1 LPARAESHPMSNL
14 KDLLQP
20 LRTAAAAFFRYEVAL
35 RREGSAVHV
44 GLEERPRPEA
54 ARRSR
59 VDVAAQHEQEA
70 LALIRAELSALLN
83 EQPATRETM
92 RHLVFVEQAL
102 ARKGLRAL
110 HKIPVDLLQRALE
123 QLEGLVTNWSPVG
136 LANLRSKM
144 AVAII
149 DRRHDNPGADAGTFR
164 TASVLDPRQA
174 LAAAPSMPVD
184 RSEEEA
190 LAAAYAAL
198 GAVAGMP
205 AGGRE
210 DGGLEFLPA
219 LPVAAR
225 RPDAGTNPATRQL
238 AAELDVRLLQP

>member
-54 ARRSR
+54 ARRRR

-149 DRRHDNPGADAGTFR
+149 DRRHDNPGA
-164 TASVLDPRQA
+164 
-174 LAAAPSMPVD
+174 
-184 RSEEEA
+184 
-190 LAAAYAAL
+190 
-198 GAVAGMP
+198 VAGMP

-210 DGGLEFLPA
+210 DGGLEFLPE

>member
-1 LPARAESHPMSNL
+1 MSNL

-20 LRTAAAAFFRYEVAL
+20 LRTAAAAFFRHEVAL
-35 RREGSAVHV
+35 RREGSAVRV
-44 GLEERPRPEA
+44 GLEERPRPKA
-54 ARRSR
+54 ARHSR
-59 VDVAAQHEQEA
+59 VDAAAQHEQDT

-83 EQPATRETM
+83 EQPVTRETM

-110 HKIPVDLLQRALE
+110 HKIPVDVLQRALE

-174 LAAAPSMPVD
+174 LSVPPSMPLD

-198 GAVAGMP
+198 GAVAGGP
-205 AGGRE
+205 AGVRE
-210 DGGLEFLPA
+210 DGGLEFLPE
-219 LPVAAR
+219 LPVVAR
-225 RPDAGTNPATRQL
+225 RPDAGT
-238 AAELDVRLLQP
+238 AAPTPQRSAEFDVRLLQP

>member
-1 LPARAESHPMSNL
+1 MNPL

-20 LRTAAAAFFRYEVAL
+20 LRVAAAAFFRHDVAV
-35 RREGSAVHV
+35 RREGDSVRFA
-44 GLEERPRPEA
+44 LEERPRPKA

-59 VDVAAQHEQEA
+59 SEAAVQHEQEA

-83 EQPATRETM
+83 EQPTTRQTM

-110 HKIPVDLLQRALE
+110 HKIPVDVLQRALE

-149 DRRHDNPGADAGTFR
+149 DRRHDNPADDAGTFR

-174 LAAAPSMPVD
+174 LTAPPSMPLE

-198 GAVAGMP
+198 GAAAGPPVAGLQGP
-205 AGGRE
+205 
-210 DGGLEFLPA
+210 DLEVLPELA
-219 LPVAAR
+219 AIAR
-225 RPDAGTNPATRQL
+225 RPGSM
-238 AAELDVRLLQP
+238 AAAAKPPRSSEIDVRLLQP